1 MCVCVFQRITPGPPS
16 RVRRGNGGEGERKK
30 REEGKERER
39 EGEGEGERRE
49 REIEIRGKINKI
61 EVKNIT
67 KNSVSSL
74 VL

>member
-1 MCVCVFQRITPGPPS
+1 MLHLKVLE
-16 RVRRGNGGEGERKK
+16 NKK
-30 REEGKERER
+30 HQREER
-39 EGEGEGERRE
+39 EGEGERRE